1 MESFHQEVIPAGSD
15 CAVLRIVGEVD
26 VYTTP
31 QLREQVIRLV
41 NDGVCHV
48 VADLRDVEFLDS
60 TGLGALVGSLKRLRF
75 RDGTFEL
82 VIGSGRAL
90 QIIQITGLTNAFV
103 LHSSVLEAV
112 SSREH
117 WQAAIASEGHDAEE
131 WCRKHELS

>member
-1 MESFHQEVIPAGSD
+1 MESFHQEVILAGTE

-41 NDGVCHV
+41 NDGVCHL

-75 RDGTFEL
+75 RDGSFEL
-82 VIGSGRAL
+82 VIGSGRVL
-90 QIIQITGLTNAFV
+90 QILQITGLTNAFV

-112 SSREH
+112 TGREH
-117 WQAAIASEGHDAEE
+117 WQAVFASEGHDAEE

>member
-1 MESFHQEVIPAGSD
+1 MESFHQEVIAAGSD
-15 CAVLRIVGEVD
+15 CAVLKIVGEVD

-41 NDGVCHV
+41 NDGFCHI
-48 VADLRDVEFLDS
+48 VADLREVEFLDS

-82 VIGSGRAL
+82 VIGSGRVF
-90 QIIQITGLTNAFV
+90 QILQITGLTNAFV

-112 SSREH
+112 TDRGH